1 MNNDNLTTLEFW
13 QEISWV
19 ALSIWMRVIIQYL
32 GEIKQFGWLAG
43 LVRHSCMAASF
54 FFVVFLLV
62 VTAYADCFNALEQM
76 IILSGDRYDYLAFK
90 MSASD
95 LKELQ
100 ESDYDTSFKAN
111 FEKWLV

>member
-1 MNNDNLTTLEFW
+1 
-13 QEISWV
+13 
-19 ALSIWMRVIIQYL
+19 
-32 GEIKQFGWLAG
+32 
-43 LVRHSCMAASF
+43 MAASF

-100 ESDYDTSFKAN
+100 
-111 FEKWLV
+111 